1 MNSWLK
7 KSTMLFERYKQRSR
21 LYVFELK
28 NNSRYRDRDKSKY
41 CNFDND
47 IQLSQKFSIFWSD
60 FFLNQGWVKTF
71 RNTEKKIW
79 GYTKENVPIIRARSS
94 FIKKCVQKGLAQ
106 QEALAPVVI
115 WERKNNFQN
124 FNYIDFYWH
133 SKRGVNFF
141 YHTVVEF

>member
-1 MNSWLK
+1 MSEN
-7 KSTMLFERYKQRSR
+7 
-21 LYVFELK
+21 
-28 NNSRYRDRDKSKY
+28 
-41 CNFDND
+41 
-47 IQLSQKFSIFWSD
+47 
-60 FFLNQGWVKTF
+60 F

-124 FNYIDFYWH
+124 FNYIHFYWH